1 MSAVQAPALQRSYA
15 PGRNGRRLVAVL
27 SAPLIAASMWAIE
40 VKGFGA
46 HLSVRFPH
54 GATEI
59 VGVGQ
64 IVGASLVAAL
74 AGWLL
79 LVMLEKR
86 TANPRSRWTALAIL
100 AVVASLALPVAAAT
114 TVPAT
119 FALIGIHAS
128 VGHGVIAQ
136 LRASATSREARSA

>member
-1 MSAVQAPALQRSYA
+1 
-15 PGRNGRRLVAVL
+15 
-27 SAPLIAASMWAIE
+27 MWAIE

-54 GATEI
+54 GAVQI

-64 IVGASLVAAL
+64 IVGASFVAAL

-79 LVMLEKR
+79 LAMLEKR
-86 TANPRSRWTALAIL
+86 TPNARSVWTGLAVV
-100 AVVASLALPVAAAT
+100 AVVASLALPIAAAT

-119 FALIGIHAS
+119 FALIGLHAS

-136 LRASATSREARSA
+136 LRASATSRETRQA